1 MRTPTYENTTNSI
14 CINLHY
20 KQPQWKICMWV
31 IFEMMLTLN
40 HVVRWNQDCWIL
52 FQTLNKK
59 DESSFPIYK
68 WGEIS
73 SAPRTIDSCRQNKQ
87 LEKRKTPQKD
97 NLRFFPTKLQGWF
110 EMIFFKKLIF
120 YLCSVFCQYQF
131 PPPLEQSK
139 LQKCQEVK

>member
-87 LEKRKTPQKD
+87 LEK
-97 NLRFFPTKLQGWF
+97 TKNTS
-110 EMIFFKKLIF
+110 K
-120 YLCSVFCQYQF
+120 
-131 PPPLEQSK
+131 EQSK
-139 LQKCQEVK
+139 IFWQKCKKLRWFETIFFYIQEIYRFSLLC